1 MTLIATKT
9 HSDHRTW
16 RNLVSIGVEASSLLT
31 GFHTLEEAMQAA
43 DGEKQSTVLPHCE
56 FWPGMGAI
64 VA

>member
-9 HSDHRTW
+9 HSNHRTW

-56 FWPGMGAI
+56 F
-64 VA
+64 